1 VVLQRARAVKFNVRT
16 ASEIAR
22 IEGFR
27 LRVNRDHRL
36 NPDHAMILRFE
47 NVRGQVPLQLG
58 DEQTV
63 VHGVAG
69 HLVTSLEYQHR
80 PNKRAPQP
88 AV

>member
-1 VVLQRARAVKFNVRT
+1 MLREQGDKCSGLRNAARNFMAQLQLA
-16 ASEIAR
+16 
-22 IEGFR
+22 EGRCFKGT
-27 LRVNRDHRL
+27 LLDV
-36 NPDHAMILRFE
+36 ILRFE